1 MLYLD
6 TCLLI
11 PLFAPE
17 ATSDKVRAFFT
28 ENAVRPM
35 AISTW
40 TQTEFFS
47 AISLKVRTAQISRDQ
62 AHIAL
67 RAFQE
72 IAEESLTIFLP
83 SGTAYKH
90 SLELLT
96 HFDSGLRAGDAL
108 HLAIAR
114 ERHAT
119 IVTLDQLMLGA
130 AQAAGIPSLTL

>member
-11 PLFAPE
+11 PLFVPE
-17 ATSDKVRAFFT
+17 AASDKVRDFFA
-28 ENAVRPM
+28 ENAAQPL

-62 AHIAL
+62 ADTAL

-72 IAEESLTIFLP
+72 IADESLTIFLP
-83 SGTAYKH
+83 SGKAYKH

-96 HFDSGLRAGDAL
+96 NFDSGLRAGDAL

-114 ERHAT
+114 EHHA
-119 IVTLDQLMLGA
+119 ILVTLDQLMLDA
-130 AQAAGIPSLTL
+130 AKSSGIPTLTV